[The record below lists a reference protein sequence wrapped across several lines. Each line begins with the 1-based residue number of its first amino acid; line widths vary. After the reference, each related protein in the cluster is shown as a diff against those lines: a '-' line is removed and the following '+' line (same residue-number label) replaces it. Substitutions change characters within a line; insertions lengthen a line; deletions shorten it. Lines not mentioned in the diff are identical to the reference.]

1 MRGWMRTL
9 LLGAVFT
16 VLLCTSAL
24 AAGERGMY
32 DVTGSAGV
40 ALTAQT
46 AAQGTS
52 ATASVTVD
60 GAQKVVSLDAE
71 RIAMTYTGAAAD
83 TEYLVFVLKGDT
95 TTPTADNIVYIDQ
108 KTGTGG
114 DLSFDLYPSSLSS
127 GIYTICM
134 STTSDAVA
142 KIGSFGYYAAYV
154 RGDASGDGKVDV
166 SDATAILAHVVKKT
180 LLTGNQLLA
189 ADVVGNGDGVD
200 VSDATRVLGFIVK
213 RYTEV

>member
-46 AAQGTS
+46 AAQGTP

-71 RIAMTYTGAAAD
+71 RIAMTYTGTAAD

-95 TTPTADNIVYIDQ
+95 TTPMADNIVYIDQ

-142 KIGSFGYYAAYV
+142 KIGSFGYYASYKL
-154 RGDASGDGKVDV
+154 GDVDGDGSVK
-166 SDATAILAHVVKKT
+166 SRDALFVLQHVAELRPFSET
-180 LLTGNQLLA
+180 QRLA
-189 ADVVGNGDGVD
+189 ADVDGIAGIR
-200 VSDATRVLGFIVK
+200 SRDALFILQAVADLRVLG
-213 RYTEV
+213 